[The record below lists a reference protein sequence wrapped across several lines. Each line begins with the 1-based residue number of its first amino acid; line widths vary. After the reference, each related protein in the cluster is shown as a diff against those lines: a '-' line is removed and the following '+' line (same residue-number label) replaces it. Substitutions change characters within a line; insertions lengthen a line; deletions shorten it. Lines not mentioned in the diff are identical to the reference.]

1 MSKIYIIGHK
11 TPDLDSVVSAI
22 SYAKLKNKLENT
34 DKYIPSIPGEI
45 NQVTKFVLEKF
56 EYQIPELLESGA
68 NKKLILLDHNEGSQ
82 IIDGYKEAEILEV
95 LDHHNINFNYNKPIE
110 FIVKPL
116 GSTSSIIYEKYIEK
130 NIDIDQNLAGLLLS
144 AVLDDTVITKSPTCT
159 EFDKKIIEEL
169 SKIAKIE
176 NWQEYGIKMFKIKS
190 NIDNLSILEIIKMDF
205 KDFNLK
211 VGKFGIGQIET
222 ADLSEIKKIEDEI
235 LLELE
240 KIRLEENYH
249 SVILL
254 ATDIIKEGSLFLISS
269 KDKEKLEK
277 DFNSNFLNNKAYI
290 PGIVSRKK
298 QVTPILSQN
307 E

>member
-1 MSKIYIIGHK
+1 
-11 TPDLDSVVSAI
+11 
-22 SYAKLKNKLENT
+22 
-34 DKYIPSIPGEI
+34 
-45 NQVTKFVLEKF
+45 
-56 EYQIPELLESGA
+56 
-68 NKKLILLDHNEGSQ
+68 
-82 IIDGYKEAEILEV
+82 
-95 LDHHNINFNYNKPIE
+95 
-110 FIVKPL
+110 
-116 GSTSSIIYEKYIEK
+116 
-130 NIDIDQNLAGLLLS
+130 
-144 AVLDDTVITKSPTCT
+144 
-159 EFDKKIIEEL
+159 
-169 SKIAKIE
+169 
-176 NWQEYGIKMFKIKS
+176 
-190 NIDNLSILEIIKMDF
+190 MDF